1 MSSFLLHVL
10 DLFKPIF
17 LWQKINYVQLR
28 SIIGVKLEMDNR
40 RSPSF
45 QQQRSNEETSYTLAL
60 TFFVFA
66 ILGGLISFLIGYLPS
81 TLLSFSIY
89 HAYLMM
95 MITLTL
101 ISDFSSVLLDTSD
114 NTILLPRPID
124 SKTFYAA
131 RATHIFLYL
140 IQIGLALSIFP
151 IIVTFIIH
159 GFSAGLFTIL
169 ATFLNIFFS
178 VSLTN
183 GLYLLL
189 MRFTSEEKLKSIIN
203 YFQIGM
209 TIFMMLAY
217 QVLPRL
223 LSKEDLTHVATELNW
238 WFVFIPPMWMAG
250 ATKFFIEFNTQ
261 WLYLLALILC
271 IAVPFAS
278 WKAVNK
284 YLAPYFASK
293 ISDLG
298 ISTRVVETPVERTGA
313 NYFTQLTNWITKPG
327 IERATF
333 TFMRYAF
340 ARDRK
345 LKLRVYPAIGSFF
358 VIVAVIFLQGKTHG
372 DTSWLAY
379 FKELPETKIH
389 LVGIYACIFVLV
401 TVFLEI
407 NFSDDY
413 KSAWIFKSSPIEKP
427 GEILVGVFKAV
438 MINFYLPLYGFISLI
453 ILLVWKDRAITD
465 LLFGFVAS
473 WFLLL
478 LMSVLGDK
486 RVPFSQAP
494 TARNQAG
501 NIALVIF
508 LMILIGIIAASHYF
522 LASISYL
529 FWVLF
534 FVLLLASYFLFDR
547 YRKTTW
553 DRIQ

>member
-1 MSSFLLHVL
+1 MSAFLLLVL
-10 DLFKPIF
+10 DLFKPLF

-28 SIIGVKLEMDNR
+28 SIIRVKLEMDNR

-45 QQQRSNEETSYTLAL
+45 QQQKSYEETSYTLVL
-60 TFFVFA
+60 TIFVFT
-66 ILGGLISFLIGYLPS
+66 IFGGLISFLIGYLPS
-81 TLLSFSIY
+81 AILSFSIY
-89 HAYLMM
+89 HSYLML

-114 NTILLPRPID
+114 NTILLPRPVD

-140 IQIGLALSIFP
+140 LQIGLALSIFP
-151 IIVTFIIH
+151 IIVTFITH
-159 GFSAGLFTIL
+159 GFYAGLFTIV
-169 ATFLNIFFS
+169 ATVLNIFFS

-223 LSKEDLTHVATELNW
+223 LTKEDLTHVATELNW

-250 ATKFFIEFNTQ
+250 ATQFFIEFNTH
-261 WLYLLALILC
+261 WLYWLAVSLSLT
-271 IAVPFAS
+271 VPFIS
-278 WKAVNK
+278 WKAVDK
-284 YLAPYFASK
+284 YLTPYFASK

-298 ISTRVVETPVERTGA
+298 TSTRSAETPKDTSTNFAR
-313 NYFTQLTNWITKPG
+313 LNWITKPG

-345 LKLRVYPAIGSFF
+345 LKLRIYPAIGSFL
-358 VIVAVIFLQGKTHG
+358 VIVAVIFLQGKSHD
-372 DTSWLAY
+372 DTSWLSY
-379 FKELPETKIH
+379 LKEMPETKIH
-389 LVGIYACIFVLV
+389 LVGIYACIFVLL
-401 TVFLEI
+401 TVFIEI
-407 NFSDDY
+407 NFSEDY
-413 KSAWIFKSSPIEKP
+413 KSAWIFKSSPIDKP
-427 GEILVGVFKAV
+427 GEILAGVFKSIMV
-438 MINFYLPLYGFISLI
+438 NFFLPLYGFTSLI
-453 ILLVWKDRAITD
+453 ILLVWKDRAIAD
-465 LLFGFVAS
+465 LLFGFAAC

-478 LMSVLGDK
+478 LIATMGDK
-486 RVPFSQAP
+486 RIPFSQAS

-501 NIALVIF
+501 SVAMVIF
-508 LMILIGIIAASHYF
+508 FMILMGIVAAGHYF
-522 LASISYL
+522 LSRQGYL
-529 FWVLF
+529 LWILF
-534 FVLLLASYFLFDR
+534 FVLLAASLFLFDR
-547 YRKTTW
+547 YRKIGW
-553 DRIQ
+553 DKIQ